1 MTALLLLLA
10 AAGFEIDPAF
20 DVAGVDDAELWH
32 SDAIALYVPVN
43 ARTVELG
50 DALGRSA
57 GSLPADRAVAFL
69 QTADLDD
76 AAATFTAWEAL
87 AA

>member
-1 MTALLLLLA
+1 MTALLAILL
-10 AAGFEIDPAF
+10 AAGFEIDPTF
-20 DVAGVDDAELWH
+20 DIAGIDDAELWH
-32 SDAIALYVPVN
+32 DDALALYVPVN

-50 DALGRSA
+50 DCLGRSA

-69 QTADLDD
+69 QAADLDN
-76 AAATFTAWEAL
+76 AAAVFTAWKVL